1 LHKWHVKAA
10 VIFILFSIAETLQFF
25 SIYTLATVF
34 APRNYAMYALGVVLV
49 AIADR
54 IILKRLFGFGEFKS
68 ENIALVNM
76 TGQISHSSKIAGY
89 CFK

>member
-1 LHKWHVKAA
+1 
-10 VIFILFSIAETLQFF
+10 
-25 SIYTLATVF
+25 
-34 APRNYAMYALGVVLV
+34 V